1 MKENLYAW
9 IKNLAVFYL
18 LFTMVLHLVPAGK
31 YEKYVR
37 FFMGLLLILILLIPV
52 FTLFGKAEELGESFQ
67 LLYDKK
73 EEERKVQ
80 EGENLQKMFIWKSLE
95 QQLEE
100 EIAEDLMKKNMKAE
114 KVEVLIEGENVKAVL
129 YLQSE
134 PDQELERRLK
144 DELLGQW
151 GILAGNCQIQVKKI
165 NRTQWITLFLVGLL
179 LGVIAVPTE
188 KKTGS
193 DNRVRN
199 AAREEIQ
206 EQGNASALEQR
217 LQQVLS
223 DVEGVGKVQV
233 MLMTGNEK
241 STFGFGNDN
250 SELITGVLI
259 AAQGADDPV
268 TVREIQQAVMALFQ
282 VEAHRIKVI
291 KMI

>member
-1 MKENLYAW
+1 MSFWSNGGS
-9 IKNLAVFYL
+9 L
-18 LFTMVLHLVPAGK
+18 LETA
-31 YEKYVR
+31 R
-37 FFMGLLLILILLIPV
+37 SGL
-52 FTLFGKAEELGESFQ
+52 
-67 LLYDKK
+67 
-73 EEERKVQ
+73 
-80 EGENLQKMFIWKSLE
+80 
-95 QQLEE
+95 
-100 EIAEDLMKKNMKAE
+100 
-114 KVEVLIEGENVKAVL
+114 
-129 YLQSE
+129 
-134 PDQELERRLK
+134 
-144 DELLGQW
+144 
-151 GILAGNCQIQVKKI
+151 KKI

-188 KKTGS
+188 KKTES
-193 DNRVRN
+193 DNRVGN
-199 AAREEIQ
+199 TAREETQ

-223 DVEGVGKVQV
+223 GVEGVGKVQV

-241 STFGFGNDN
+241 NTFGFGNDN

>member
-1 MKENLYAW
+1 MSFWSNGGS
-9 IKNLAVFYL
+9 L
-18 LFTMVLHLVPAGK
+18 LETA
-31 YEKYVR
+31 R
-37 FFMGLLLILILLIPV
+37 SGL
-52 FTLFGKAEELGESFQ
+52 
-67 LLYDKK
+67 
-73 EEERKVQ
+73 
-80 EGENLQKMFIWKSLE
+80 
-95 QQLEE
+95 
-100 EIAEDLMKKNMKAE
+100 
-114 KVEVLIEGENVKAVL
+114 
-129 YLQSE
+129 
-134 PDQELERRLK
+134 
-144 DELLGQW
+144 
-151 GILAGNCQIQVKKI
+151 KKI

-188 KKTGS
+188 KKTES
-193 DNRVRN
+193 DNRVGN
-199 AAREEIQ
+199 TAREETQ

-223 DVEGVGKVQV
+223 GVEGVGKVQV

>member
-1 MKENLYAW
+1 MSFWSNGGS
-9 IKNLAVFYL
+9 L
-18 LFTMVLHLVPAGK
+18 LETA
-31 YEKYVR
+31 R
-37 FFMGLLLILILLIPV
+37 SGL
-52 FTLFGKAEELGESFQ
+52 
-67 LLYDKK
+67 
-73 EEERKVQ
+73 
-80 EGENLQKMFIWKSLE
+80 
-95 QQLEE
+95 
-100 EIAEDLMKKNMKAE
+100 
-114 KVEVLIEGENVKAVL
+114 
-129 YLQSE
+129 
-134 PDQELERRLK
+134 
-144 DELLGQW
+144 
-151 GILAGNCQIQVKKI
+151 KKI

-193 DNRVRN
+193 DNRVGN
-199 AAREEIQ
+199 ASREETQ

-223 DVEGVGKVQV
+223 GVEGVGKVQV

-241 STFGFGNDN
+241 NTFGFGNDN

>member
-1 MKENLYAW
+1 MSFWSNGGS
-9 IKNLAVFYL
+9 L
-18 LFTMVLHLVPAGK
+18 LETA
-31 YEKYVR
+31 R
-37 FFMGLLLILILLIPV
+37 
-52 FTLFGKAEELGESFQ
+52 S
-67 LLYDKK
+67 
-73 EEERKVQ
+73 
-80 EGENLQKMFIWKSLE
+80 
-95 QQLEE
+95 
-100 EIAEDLMKKNMKAE
+100 
-114 KVEVLIEGENVKAVL
+114 
-129 YLQSE
+129 
-134 PDQELERRLK
+134 RL
-144 DELLGQW
+144 
-151 GILAGNCQIQVKKI
+151 KKI

-193 DNRVRN
+193 DNRVGN
-199 AAREEIQ
+199 AAREETQ

-223 DVEGVGKVQV
+223 GVEGVGKVQV

-241 STFGFGNDN
+241 NTFGFGNDN
-250 SELITGVLI
+250 RELITGVLI